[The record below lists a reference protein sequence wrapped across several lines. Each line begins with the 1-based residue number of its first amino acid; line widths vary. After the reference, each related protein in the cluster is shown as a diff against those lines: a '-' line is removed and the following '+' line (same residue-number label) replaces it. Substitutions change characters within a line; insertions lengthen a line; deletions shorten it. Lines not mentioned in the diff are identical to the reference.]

1 MSNWQ
6 KKCVKEKIC
15 FVEQQKI
22 LILLF
27 SLSLFLSPFSLSS
40 PLLSRC
46 TPPFFVLSVLL
57 YLCCWSFL
65 CSFRP
70 FVSLLLRS
78 FLLLPSQRERTPIVL
93 RNVCANGGLDFF
105 SFSRF
110 FFFFFFLSF
119 VFFSGVF
126 YAGFLN
132 VYWLLCLII
141 TVYLNNLKIKII
153 IFQKKYLKLN

>member
-1 MSNWQ
+1 MCFF
-6 KKCVKEKIC
+6 KCQIDRRNVWKRK
-15 FVEQQKI
+15 FV
-22 LILLF
+22 LLSSRKYWFFFFF
-27 SLSLFLSPFSLSS
+27 SLSFFLLSLSS

-93 RNVCANGGLDFF
+93 RNACANGGLDFF
-105 SFSRF
+105 L
-110 FFFFFFLSF
+110 FFLSF
-119 VFFSGVF
+119 FLYFFAGVF
-126 YAGFLN
+126 YAGFFERVLVALVN
-132 VYWLLCLII
+132 NKCVFKWCEK
-141 TVYLNNLKIKII
+141 LNNFLLKV
-153 IFQKKYLKLN
+153 F